1 MRGPLRFS
9 TRLRNVG
16 SPLRVVTV
24 ESFFPNRGHMI
35 PFMRWRV
42 SMLRIAFTLVVVAML
57 ALGCEKSP
65 SAGTTPGEL
74 TSEQK
79 ALLAKWPPIEMPSIF
94 DVGELAQDEKVS
106 RTIDVKNVGDKPLR
120 ILSARSNCTC
130 TTADVSGTVIQ
141 PGEVFPL
148 PIEFAGEGRTGRRS
162 AEVRLEFEGYD
173 NRLMVRIEATV
184 TAATS

>member
-1 MRGPLRFS
+1 
-9 TRLRNVG
+9 
-16 SPLRVVTV
+16 
-24 ESFFPNRGHMI
+24 
-35 PFMRWRV
+35 
-42 SMLRIAFTLVVVAML
+42 MLRIAITLVIA
-57 ALGCEKSP
+57 ALLTVGCEKSP
-65 SAGTTPGEL
+65 SASATPGEL
-74 TSEQK
+74 TPEQK
-79 ALLAKWPPIEMPSIF
+79 ARLAKWPPIEMPSIF
-94 DVGELAQDEKVS
+94 DVGELAQNEKVS

-130 TTADVSGTVIQ
+130 TAADVSGVVIQ

-162 AEVRLEFEGYD
+162 AEVRLEFEGYE